1 MSNIKTKCEII
12 KTHIKEQK
20 ENKKKTGASSSFSS
34 YFPQMDVILGCGDVI
49 DFPEKTEV
57 GASSICDDKIDA
69 SSDSDSNVNTFNVLK
84 QVLKKLLAK
93 GDDSNLKFNFDFD
106 F

>member
-1 MSNIKTKCEII
+1 MRNHKD
-12 KTHIKEQK
+12 THKRAKRKQE
-20 ENKKKTGASSSFSS
+20 KTGASSSFSS

-49 DFPEKTEV
+49 DFPEKIEV

-84 QVLKKLLAK
+84 
-93 GDDSNLKFNFDFD
+93 
-106 F
+106 